1 MWGCAWQTVRQRLRE
16 WYWAADDK
24 QGRNRREV
32 DVRVCFAPLARLP
45 LKAPHPAAPA
55 RLFPELTERE
65 TEVLSL
71 IARGRT
77 NEEIARELVL
87 SLKTVRN
94 HASNIFS
101 KLQVADRAQAVIR
114 AREAGLGGGR
124 S

>member
-1 MWGCAWQTVRQRLRE
+1 VCSRPRRCD
-16 WYWAADDK
+16 AAS
-24 QGRNRREV
+24 V
-32 DVRVCFAPLARLP
+32 LY
-45 LKAPHPAAPA
+45 AAATPA
-55 RLFPELTERE
+55 RVFPELTERE

-94 HASNIFS
+94 HVSNIFS
-101 KLQVADRAQAVIR
+101 KLQVADRAQVVIR
-114 AREAGLGGGR
+114 ASEAGLGGGR